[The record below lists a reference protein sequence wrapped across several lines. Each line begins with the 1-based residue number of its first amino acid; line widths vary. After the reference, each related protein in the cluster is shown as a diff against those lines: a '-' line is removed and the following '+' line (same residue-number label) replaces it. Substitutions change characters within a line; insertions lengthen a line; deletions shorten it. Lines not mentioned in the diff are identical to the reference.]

1 IPSMEPL
8 KTFADSLKSDQ
19 ASDADKEK
27 LALANRILEADYHT
41 KETKELDKKLT
52 AMGNYINYLHDKK
65 ATAQSIE
72 IATELQQKLD
82 NQRNS
87 IIYSDVV
94 QKTEAVAN
102 DAGKSY
108 KERGALTDLVTI
120 LSDAKS
126 TLDSEIQ
133 AFSSK
138 ALIRGTTII
147 DICVYEQSLQLISA
161 AMARNFSGADKFLGI
176 MVNIENINEKKIVD
190 REKELEIAV
199 YLADL
204 TENAYKEQLSKGD
217 TGALAAAVAAGGSG
231 ARIEENK
238 FVSQLEAMR
247 APLQNIVTAV
257 EMRKLTSEKRA
268 YMDSMLQK
276 AGSMKELIPKDYG
289 SSSAEANLNQYIEFL
304 SGIDASVIEKTEGK
318 SESAKLLDE
327 LAGVNSEI
335 KLALDKNNITA
346 ADSLQKKADSLQ
358 KALDSLDK
366 KAQGQL
372 DALEKEKAELEK
384 KMSDARTAGDI
395 GKIGELAS
403 EKSKLELE
411 INKTKAGLSDSAKA
425 LSKGMTNLKT
435 AILDS
440 LSSPSVSAGDY
451 AAVLSQLKQLSGY

>member
-1 IPSMEPL
+1 MVFTMLMPMTALAVSRPSAVDIPTGTLIIGTHIIALRSLTTQIYEIALQSAAKESQNSIYYRSEFADGKWCDITRAENIFNLTAVSGKPVEDSVIDSLVLTHFTMTDGKTYDLNSGGAVNPTDISSPYDASAIPSMEPL

-108 KERGALTDLVTI
+108 KERGALTDLVSI

-176 MVNIENINEKKIVD
+176 MVNIE
-190 REKELEIAV
+190 
-199 YLADL
+199 
-204 TENAYKEQLSKGD
+204 
-217 TGALAAAVAAGGSG
+217 
-231 ARIEENK
+231 
-238 FVSQLEAMR
+238 
-247 APLQNIVTAV
+247 
-257 EMRKLTSEKRA
+257 
-268 YMDSMLQK
+268 
-276 AGSMKELIPKDYG
+276 
-289 SSSAEANLNQYIEFL
+289 
-304 SGIDASVIEKTEGK
+304 
-318 SESAKLLDE
+318 
-327 LAGVNSEI
+327 
-335 KLALDKNNITA
+335 
-346 ADSLQKKADSLQ
+346 
-358 KALDSLDK
+358 
-366 KAQGQL
+366 
-372 DALEKEKAELEK
+372 
-384 KMSDARTAGDI
+384 
-395 GKIGELAS
+395 
-403 EKSKLELE
+403 
-411 INKTKAGLSDSAKA
+411 
-425 LSKGMTNLKT
+425 
-435 AILDS
+435 
-440 LSSPSVSAGDY
+440 
-451 AAVLSQLKQLSGY
+451 